1 MDHTVWFI
9 FMTSGLRYYF
19 RPDRDRLLKNA
30 EMVGSSSAANA
41 DDEDTENEK
50 IRKQAWFNSFNVR
63 NMTRVVHAQ
72 INLLAE
78 IRADNFRINLE
89 LSTLYH
95 GQSRKKNERKGYFW
109 TFSNFFSNGV
119 ISITDYDYDP

>member
-1 MDHTVWFI
+1 MDYTVWFI

-50 IRKQAWFNSFNVR
+50 IRKQAWFNSFNECSKYDQGCAR
-63 NMTRVVHAQ
+63 
-72 INLLAE
+72 
-78 IRADNFRINLE
+78 
-89 LSTLYH
+89 
-95 GQSRKKNERKGYFW
+95 
-109 TFSNFFSNGV
+109 SN
-119 ISITDYDYDP
+119 